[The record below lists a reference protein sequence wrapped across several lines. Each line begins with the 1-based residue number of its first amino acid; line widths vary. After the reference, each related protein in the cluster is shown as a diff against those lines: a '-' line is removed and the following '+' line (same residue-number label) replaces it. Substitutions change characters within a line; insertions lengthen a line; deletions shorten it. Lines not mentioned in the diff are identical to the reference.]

1 MQKEQT
7 AETAPAAAWR
17 VMRWIRELFAL
28 PEEDPGL
35 ASTHLMALAQRV
47 PTLYCV
53 LIFNIAGLAETHYRH
68 APFLLTVVVPV
79 LLVVMGTIRLAVW
92 LYRRSRLTQNVD
104 ALIKLRQ
111 ARRGVVLLGTSAGA
125 WAFLLLPYG
134 DEYTRFQVEMTVSLT
149 VMTCAFCLIT
159 LRSAAILL
167 SVLVGVPFTLI
178 FLHMPSPAM
187 RLAGASATL
196 VLFVMVQNLLKNA
209 ADFVALSLSE
219 RELKAR
225 QRETQ
230 GLLDENSKL
239 ANLDPLTN
247 LPNRRRFFSRL
258 EQDLADAEKSGERL
272 AVALMD
278 LDRFK
283 GVNDIHGHAAG
294 DRLLIEVGD
303 KLRQL
308 DGKNVF
314 IARLGGDEFGVILT
328 GTGLDESIAKFCQ
341 GVKQVLEGP
350 CLVGD
355 RMALIS
361 CSAGVA
367 VYPDAADTA
376 EMLFE
381 RADYALYHGKQ
392 TRKGGMVLFSAEHE
406 TRIRAAARVEEA
418 FQTADLEAE
427 MWVAFQPIVDVK
439 RDRVVAFEA
448 LARWQSH
455 ELGPVSPAVFVP
467 IAERSQMIGKMTRV
481 LLKKALD
488 AARHWPSHVS
498 LCFNLSAQNLAS
510 PDAMEVIQDM
520 LRNAGLSPC
529 RLEFE
534 VTETALLRD
543 FEQASACLQ
552 ALREIGVR
560 IALDDFGTGF
570 SSLSYVNKLK
580 LDKIKIDRSFVI
592 DIDVSRTSANIVKT
606 ILALCENLNLDCI
619 VEGVETQAQLKVIT
633 SLGCRL
639 IQGYLISKPVAGDKI
654 AGLVRRIEQVGE
666 REEQPYG
673 AV

>member
-1 MQKEQT
+1 
-7 AETAPAAAWR
+7 
-17 VMRWIRELFAL
+17 MRWIRDLFAL

-35 ASTHLMALAQRV
+35 ASTQLMALAQRV

-53 LIFNIAGLAETHYRH
+53 LIFNVTGLAETHYRH
-68 APFLLTVVVPV
+68 APILLTVVAPV

-111 ARRGVVLLGTSAGA
+111 ARRGVVLLGASAGA

-225 QRETQ
+225 QQETQ
-230 GLLDENSKL
+230 RLLDENSRL

-258 EQDLADAEKSGERL
+258 EHDLADAEKSGERL

-303 KLRQL
+303 RLRQL
-308 DGKNVF
+308 AEKNVF

-328 GTGLDESIAKFCQ
+328 GARLDESIAKFCQ

-361 CSAGVA
+361 SSAGVA

-448 LARWQSH
+448 LARWQSR
-455 ELGPVSPAVFVP
+455 ELGPVSPVVFVP

-510 PDAMEVIQDM
+510 PDGMEVIQDM

-534 VTETALLRD
+534 VTETALLHD

-592 DIDVSRTSANIVKT
+592 DVDVSRTSANIVKT

-654 AGLVRRIEQVGE
+654 AGLVRRIEQLGE